1 MVMQRDDLSLRLQEF
16 KVHTG
21 SSLIG
26 KTLKEAD
33 IRKNTS
39 GTLIMAIKTQI
50 GALLVPAPPNYSIEE
65 NDLLIGLGTDVALQ
79 KLETMTGK

>member
-1 MVMQRDDLSLRLQEF
+1 MLSFRLQEF
-16 KVHTG
+16 RIKPG

-33 IRKNTS
+33 IRKNTN
-39 GTLIMAIKTQI
+39 GTLVMAIRTRV

-65 NDLLIGLGTDVALQ
+65 EDLLIGLGNDAALG
-79 KLETMTGK
+79 KLVVLTEGK